1 MVNIIKLKSV
11 NDALTYLSKEDAIAK
26 AILTYYEEE
35 KKVAKKVEGITLSN
49 KEDVISSAKNLNNS
63 KKYLINWIKSELG
76 DKEVDDKSNLVQ
88 YVSLYIINNFNKL
101 AYDRNS
107 LNYYNKIMDI
117 RKNLKNNFS
126 LKMQLAI
133 MIRSKMIIDKL
144 YKEEKYETI
153 NNFIEY
159 LKCSKEIDDELLY
172 VIYYGLYDG
181 KVQTNLMYDLDEKED
196 NDKVFLSLLESDDYL
211 PYSIITSLCNDAE
224 FKKYNKS
231 IVITIISM
239 YFKPK
244 MVGGKE
250 NLKSIDIIQ
259 KLFKNDVKNL
269 NSEACFLNLKPLFDE
284 LMKNLYSNDSDYELF
299 KLFDDVRD
307 GKVILEEKKE
317 DKKHGSI

>member
-1 MVNIIKLKSV
+1 MLNIIMLKSV

-133 MIRSKMIIDKL
+133 MLRSKMIIDKL

-159 LKCSKEIDDELLY
+159 LNCSKEIDDELLY

-181 KVQTNLMYDLDEKED
+181 KVQTNLMDDLDEKED

>member
-1 MVNIIKLKSV
+1 MTNIIKLKSV

-76 DKEVDDKSNLVQ
+76 DKEIYDKSNLVQ

-107 LNYYNKIMDI
+107 LNHYNKIMDI

-133 MIRSKMIIDKL
+133 MLRSKMIIDKL

-317 DKKHGSI
+317 DKTHGSI

>member
-1 MVNIIKLKSV
+1 MLKSV

-133 MIRSKMIIDKL
+133 MLRSKMIIDKL

-159 LKCSKEIDDELLY
+159 LNCSKEIDDELLY

-181 KVQTNLMYDLDEKED
+181 KVQTNLMDDLDEKED

-317 DKKHGSI
+317 DKTHGSI

>member
-1 MVNIIKLKSV
+1 MVNIIMLKSV

>member
-1 MVNIIKLKSV
+1 MTNIIKLKSV
-11 NDALTYLSKEDAIAK
+11 NDALAYLSKEDAIAK

-76 DKEVDDKSNLVQ
+76 DKEIDDKSNLVQ
-88 YVSLYIINNFNKL
+88 YVSLYIINNFNRL

-133 MIRSKMIIDKL
+133 MLRSKMIIDKL

-317 DKKHGSI
+317 DKTHGSI

>member
-1 MVNIIKLKSV
+1 MVNIIMLKSV

-133 MIRSKMIIDKL
+133 MLRSKMIIDKL

-181 KVQTNLMYDLDEKED
+181 KVQTNLMDDLDEKED

-211 PYSIITSLCNDAE
+211 PYSIITSLCNDVE

>member
-76 DKEVDDKSNLVQ
+76 DKEIDDKSNLVQ

-133 MIRSKMIIDKL
+133 MLRSKMIIDKL

-159 LKCSKEIDDELLY
+159 LKSSKEIDDELLY

-317 DKKHGSI
+317 DKTHGSI

>member
-1 MVNIIKLKSV
+1 MKK
-11 NDALTYLSKEDAIAK
+11 K
-26 AILTYYEEE
+26 

-76 DKEVDDKSNLVQ
+76 DKEIDDKSNLVQ

-133 MIRSKMIIDKL
+133 MLRSKMIIDKL

-317 DKKHGSI
+317 DKTHGSI

>member
-76 DKEVDDKSNLVQ
+76 DKEIDDKSNLVQ

-107 LNYYNKIMDI
+107 LNHYNKIMDI

-133 MIRSKMIIDKL
+133 MLRSKMIIDKL

-317 DKKHGSI
+317 DKTHGSI

>member
-1 MVNIIKLKSV
+1 MTNIIMLKSV

-35 KKVAKKVEGITLSN
+35 KKVAKKVDDITLSN
-49 KEDVISSAKNLNNS
+49 KEVVILSAKNLNNS

-133 MIRSKMIIDKL
+133 MLRSKMIIDKL

-181 KVQTNLMYDLDEKED
+181 KVQTNLMYDLGEKED

-211 PYSIITSLCNDAE
+211 PYSIITSLCNNAE

-259 KLFKNDVKNL
+259 RLFKNDVKNL
-269 NSEACFLNLKPLFDE
+269 NSEACFLNLKPLFDA
-284 LMKNLYSNDSDYELF
+284 LMKNLYSNSSNYELF

-317 DKKHGSI
+317 DKTHGSI

>member
-11 NDALTYLSKEDAIAK
+11 NDALTYLSKEYAIAK

-76 DKEVDDKSNLVQ
+76 DKEIDDKSNLVQ

-133 MIRSKMIIDKL
+133 MLRSKMIIDKL

-317 DKKHGSI
+317 DKTHGSI

>member
-1 MVNIIKLKSV
+1 MTNIIKLKSV

-63 KKYLINWIKSELG
+63 KKYLINWIKNELG
-76 DKEVDDKSNLVQ
+76 DKEIDDKSNLVQ

-117 RKNLKNNFS
+117 RKNIKNNFS

-133 MIRSKMIIDKL
+133 MLRSKMIIDKL

-317 DKKHGSI
+317 DKTHGSI

>member
-1 MVNIIKLKSV
+1 MTNIIKLKSV

-76 DKEVDDKSNLVQ
+76 DKEIDDKSNLVQ
-88 YVSLYIINNFNKL
+88 YVSLYIINNFNRL

-133 MIRSKMIIDKL
+133 MLRSKMIIDKL

-317 DKKHGSI
+317 DKTHGSI

>member
-1 MVNIIKLKSV
+1 MVNIIMLKSV

-133 MIRSKMIIDKL
+133 MLRSKMIIDKL

-159 LKCSKEIDDELLY
+159 LNCSKEIDDELLY

>member
-1 MVNIIKLKSV
+1 MTNIIMLKSV

-35 KKVAKKVEGITLSN
+35 KKVAKKVDDITLSN
-49 KEDVISSAKNLNNS
+49 KEDVILSAKNLNNS

-133 MIRSKMIIDKL
+133 MLRSKMIIDKL

-181 KVQTNLMYDLDEKED
+181 KVQTNLMYDLGEKED

-259 KLFKNDVKNL
+259 RLFKNDVKNL
-269 NSEACFLNLKPLFDE
+269 NSEACFLNLKPLFDA
-284 LMKNLYSNDSDYELF
+284 LMKNLYSNSSNHELF

-317 DKKHGSI
+317 DKTYGSI

>member
-26 AILTYYEEE
+26 AILTYNEEE

-76 DKEVDDKSNLVQ
+76 DKEIDDKSNLVQ
-88 YVSLYIINNFNKL
+88 YVSLYIINNFNRL

-133 MIRSKMIIDKL
+133 MLRSKMIIDKL

-317 DKKHGSI
+317 DKTHGSI

>member
-76 DKEVDDKSNLVQ
+76 DKEIDDKSNLVQ

-133 MIRSKMIIDKL
+133 MLRSKMIIDKL

-307 GKVILEEKKE
+307 GEVILEEKKE
-317 DKKHGSI
+317 DKTHGSI